1 VAQQLGTL
9 ASLPPL
15 VVVALIDLQILTPSV
30 GLALVFG
37 LVLLIADVLMY
48 RVVSGMFDRERL
60 LTGAPTRGRRSHSP
74 VA

>member
-1 VAQQLGTL
+1 MSRSGRR
-9 ASLPPL
+9 
-15 VVVALIDLQILTPSV
+15 
-30 GLALVFG
+30 FG

-60 LTGAPTRGRRSHSP
+60 LTGAQTRSRRSHSP